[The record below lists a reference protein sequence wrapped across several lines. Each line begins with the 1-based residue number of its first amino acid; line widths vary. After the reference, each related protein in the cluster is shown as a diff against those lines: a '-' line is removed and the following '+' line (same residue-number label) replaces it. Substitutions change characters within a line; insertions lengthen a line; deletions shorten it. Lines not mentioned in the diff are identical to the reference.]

1 MPEKNKN
8 KSRLKEIGDFGQQIA
23 KRYLLNKNYK
33 ILGENYYCREGEI
46 DLIAQ
51 KGSQIVFLEVKTRL
65 SRNFGLPEEAVG
77 KEKKEKMEKAALV
90 YLEKEKVKN
99 ENYRLDLMAVEI
111 DKQDQK
117 ARIRHHKAI

>member
-8 KSRLKEIGDFGQQIA
+8 KGRLKEIGDFGQQIA

-77 KEKKEKMEKAALV
+77 KEKKEKMEKAALA

-99 ENYRLDLMAVEI
+99 ENYRFDLMAVEI